1 MSPKGPPKG
10 ATFLGKTGLGAL
22 FGTPGGHCFAIGDHC
37 GAIAA
42 RGDLYSTKNAMFRL
56 TLHK

>member
-1 MSPKGPPKG
+1 MSPKGSQKG
-10 ATFLGKTGLGAL
+10 ASFPGKTGLGAL

-42 RGDLYSTKNAMFRL
+42 RGRPYSTKNMLFV
-56 TLHK
+56 